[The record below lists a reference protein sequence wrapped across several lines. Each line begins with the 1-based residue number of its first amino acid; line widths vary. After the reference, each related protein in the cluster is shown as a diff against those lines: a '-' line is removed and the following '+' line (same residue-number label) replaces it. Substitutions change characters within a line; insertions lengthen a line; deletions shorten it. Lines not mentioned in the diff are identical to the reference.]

1 MATNNGVRAKFSRK
15 KHGHRPCSICRHP
28 DRPRIEAL
36 RLAGATLGDIAASFP
51 TISAKAVWRH
61 MRNHVTEA
69 EKAEYLA
76 DVPLKEVAKRAAEEG
91 DSLLD
96 YFNLVRSVVLRQ
108 MLLAASVND
117 GHRVAS
123 LATRATEVLREIGR
137 LTGELLRLAPI
148 TNVSNTAIFIN
159 SPIFAELQS
168 MLVEKLAPHPQ
179 ALAAVVEGLRELEG
193 RSAPEGLATR
203 RSGPYAAIE
212 HAARQCTAMMGARWF
227 WSGRVCSRLRLSIW
241 LRRMGFIRAPW
252 RVWKSC

>member
-1 MATNNGVRAKFSRK
+1 MTEANVEFGYFGNAMATSSGFRQHFSRK
-15 KHGHRPCSICRHP
+15 KIGHRPCTICGHP
-28 DRPRIEAL
+28 DRHRIEAL

-96 YFNLVRSVVLRQ
+96 YFNLVRSTVLRQ

-123 LATRATEVLREIGR
+123 LATRATEVLREIGK
-137 LTGELLRLAPI
+137 LTGELMRLAPI
-148 TNVSNTAIFIN
+148 TSVNNTAIFVN

-168 MLVEKLAPHPQ
+168 MLVDKLA
-179 ALAAVVEGLRELEG
+179 G
-193 RSAPEGLATR
+193 RKRWR
-203 RSGPYAAIE
+203 R
-212 HAARQCTAMMGARWF
+212 
-227 WSGRVCSRLRLSIW
+227 
-241 LRRMGFIRAPW
+241 
-252 RVWKSC
+252 